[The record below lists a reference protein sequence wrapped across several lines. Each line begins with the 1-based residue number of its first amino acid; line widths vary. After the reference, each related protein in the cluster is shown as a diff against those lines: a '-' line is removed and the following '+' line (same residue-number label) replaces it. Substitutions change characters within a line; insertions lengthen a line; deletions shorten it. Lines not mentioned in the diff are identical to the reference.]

1 MSRRKI
7 RLGAF
12 LPGAGHH
19 AAAWRHPQAQ
29 ADGGVNFKHYVRL
42 AQTAE
47 RAKLDAV
54 FLADGL
60 AARFSSYAAAVGKQ
74 GYGGNFEPVT
84 LFSALSAV
92 TSNIGFIATGSSTY
106 EDPYLLARKFAS
118 LDLISGGRGGWNIV
132 TTGSGEAAGNFGLD
146 HHPDHADRYDRAHEF
161 HDVVV
166 GLWDSWEA
174 DAFRRDKASGRFF
187 DPEKSHELNHKGKYF
202 KVRGPLNVARSP
214 QGRPVIVQ
222 AGASEAGREFAA
234 RTAEVIFTAQ
244 QTLEDAQAFYRG
256 IKARIPAY
264 GRQPDQLKVM
274 PGIFPV
280 IGRTESEAKAK
291 FDELQE
297 LILPEV
303 GLSLLSGL
311 IGGFDLSQYPIDGA
325 LPELPETNNMKSR
338 QALMY
343 DIARKRN
350 FTIRDLY
357 LWVAG
362 ARGHWTVIGTAA
374 QVADQMQS
382 WFENEAADGFN
393 LMPPVLPT
401 GLDDIVEHLVP
412 ELRRRGL
419 FRTEY
424 EGATLREN
432 LGLAIPENRH
442 ALARNRAEDAES
454 EAAVPAPG
462 LVAV

>member
-1 MSRRKI
+1 MSRRKL

-19 AAAWRHPQAQ
+19 AAAWRHPKAQ
-29 ADGGVNFKHYVRL
+29 ADGGVNLKHYIQL

-47 RAKLDAV
+47 KAKLDAI

-60 AARFSSYAAAVGKQ
+60 AARFSSSTAAIGKQ
-74 GYGGNFEPVT
+74 GYGGSFEPVT
-84 LFSALSAV
+84 LFSALAAL
-92 TSNIGFIATGSSTY
+92 TSNIGYIATASTTY
-106 EDPYLLARKFAS
+106 EDPYILARKFAS

-146 HHPDHADRYDRAHEF
+146 HHPDHADRYVRANEF

-166 GLWDSWEA
+166 GLWDSWED
-174 DAFRRDKASGRFF
+174 DAFLRDKASGIFF
-187 DPEKSHELNHKGKYF
+187 DPKKSHELNHKGKYF

-214 QGRPVIVQ
+214 QGRPVVVQ
-222 AGASEAGREFAA
+222 AGSSEDGQEFAA

-244 QTLEDAQAFYRG
+244 QTLEDAQSFYRDV
-256 IKARIPAY
+256 KRRMAAY
-264 GRQPDQLKVM
+264 GRHPDQLKVM

-280 IGRTESEAKAK
+280 IGRTESEAKSK
-291 FDELQE
+291 FDELQN

-311 IGGFDLSQYPIDGA
+311 VGGFELSKFPIDGP
-325 LPELPETNNMKSR
+325 LPELPETNNGKSR

-343 DIARKRN
+343 DIARKRH

-362 ARGHWTVIGTAA
+362 ARGHWTLVGTAS
-374 QVADQMQS
+374 QVADELQS
-382 WFENEAADGFN
+382 WFEKEGADGFN

-401 GLDDIVEHLVP
+401 GLDDIVEQLVP
-412 ELRRRGL
+412 ELQRRAL

-424 EGATLREN
+424 ESATLRGN
-432 LGLAIPENRH
+432 LGLEIPVNRYV
-442 ALARNRAEDAES
+442 AARQSETILEKPVEAERQLA
-454 EAAVPAPG
+454 PA
-462 LVAV
+462 